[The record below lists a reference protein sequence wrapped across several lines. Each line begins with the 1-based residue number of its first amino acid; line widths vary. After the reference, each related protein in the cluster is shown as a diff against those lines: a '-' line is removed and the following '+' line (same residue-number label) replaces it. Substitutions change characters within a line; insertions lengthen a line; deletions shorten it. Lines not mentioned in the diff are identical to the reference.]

1 MVRRARSSP
10 ASAMNSPLSERERA
24 TALQVET
31 AVLQRIEADD
41 LLLPS
46 LPSVVLKAMALLGR
60 DGAAL
65 ADVATVIEPDP
76 VVAARL
82 LRLANSAAL
91 ASRQPATT
99 ILHAVTRMGVAPL
112 RAFLIEISASAVFTS
127 RDPAI
132 NAACAGLW
140 EHSVAVGILAR
151 DLVTLSGATDPETV
165 YLGGLLHDIGKPI
178 VAAMLLE
185 AEQRLL
191 GRQTIS
197 WFGSGTWVRLVQHT
211 HRRVGVA
218 LARRWQLPA
227 TVAAAVGQAGSSYE
241 SENFLCATN
250 LVRLANAQVK
260 AMGMYVGTVDDKL
273 CESQV
278 ALGSV
283 MIGIDQKQIEAAC
296 DGLGERVRRRMV

>member
-1 MVRRARSSP
+1 
-10 ASAMNSPLSERERA
+10 MNSPLSERERA
-24 TALQVET
+24 TALQVES
-31 AVLQRIEADD
+31 AVLKRIESDD

-60 DGAAL
+60 EGAAL

-82 LRLANSAAL
+82 VCLANSAAL

-99 ILHAVTRMGVAPL
+99 ILHAVTRLGAAPL
-112 RAFLIEISASAVFTS
+112 RAFLIEISASAVFSS

-132 NAACAGLW
+132 NEACAGLW
-140 EHSVAVGILAR
+140 EHSLAVGILAR

-191 GRQTIS
+191 GRQTIG
-197 WFGSGTWVRLVQHT
+197 WFGSDTWVRLVQNT

-227 TVAAAVGQAGSSYE
+227 TVATAVEQAGSYDT
-241 SENFLCATN
+241 ENFLCATN

-260 AMGMYVGTVDDKL
+260 VMGMYVGDVDDQACQSL
-273 CESQV
+273 V

-283 MIGIDQKQIEAAC
+283 MIGVDPKQIEAAC
-296 DGLGERVRRRMV
+296 DGLGDRVRRRLV